1 MANNVNEKDLMAVLK
16 RGGLSEAVKMTQQ
29 NPGLAV
35 IASKLVKSNTPITV
49 DRQNGP
55 QTSLGMHQMKSMS
68 DIIRQRITDNENI
81 FEIFPDIERAKLILI
96 SSIMAP
102 KDMQSHQVNYKI
114 NLPTVS
120 PELLAKV
127 GDILSDELETYY
139 AFSDGTEER
148 LTEAM
153 FVSGAHV
160 TCVLPESS
168 VDDIIN
174 GKMKPSTESVT
185 TSLGEIVDSQGIPKS
200 LGILGPAD
208 VKQKSGKTTA
218 LENFRQ
224 NIQSYDGRV
233 TLESGAKQ
241 IDTLISIHDNFQFL
255 KLPEFN
261 KRLTEQSMEAIITNS
276 FGRRAKR
283 KTSNES
289 LYDAMFKPA
298 NSQGAAMY
306 LNVDIE
312 NTTRKSAGRPL
323 HMRVPTESVI
333 PIHFPGDPSNHI
345 GYFIM
350 VDVDGYFISRTS
362 RNDPMFNN
370 SANVMDYTNGNTNG
384 GLTNSLLTKARS
396 NLQRS
401 DNADI
406 GLDDQARI
414 FGSIIEQNILSRL
427 KNGLIGGNVEISGS
441 EEIYQT
447 MLARSL
453 ANKFTRLVFLPAN
466 LVVYNA
472 LKYYQ
477 NGVGKSYLD
486 NLKIITGLRAI
497 LLFAKVTGA
506 AKNAIA
512 VTKVNM
518 TLDPN
523 DPDPSKTIATSQNE
537 VLKLR
542 QQYIPLGIN
551 TASDLVDWVTRAG
564 FEWSFEGHPALPQT
578 KFDFQSGRIQ
588 HDLPDDELEEN
599 LRKQSYMYLGLPP
612 EIVDNGFQADFAT
625 SIINDNI
632 LLARIVSQIQKVANR
647 HLTKEGQL
655 LARYDTIIYDRVM
668 DVLNENAEL
677 VKQSLTE
684 EEVQFYTNDSVTFL
698 DTFYERLVDAFK
710 IELPKPEVGGLNNL
724 KESFTAFE
732 EALDGVLKYCVST
745 DSLPEALIGQFNGNI
760 DAITAVIKAYKVR
773 EWMASNGYFDDLLNL
788 SIRDCGSDSNG
799 IDFIANIVQH
809 TQGTV
814 TNSLKIFEELKAF
827 RFAADKDFENLNV
840 DPDAASPDL
849 SNSDSGSNDDTSNDD
864 TGGSDDTAGEG
875 DAAGGDDFGDDF
887 SMS

>member
-1 MANNVNEKDLMAVLK
+1 MAKIVDGQDLMAVLK
-16 RGGLSEAVKMTQQ
+16 RGGLAEAVKMTQQ

-35 IASKLVKSNTPITV
+35 LASKLVKSNTPVIM

-55 QTSLGMHQMKSMS
+55 QTALGLHQMKGMS

-96 SSIMAP
+96 SSISAP
-102 KDMQSHQVNYKI
+102 KDMQSHQVNYRI

-139 AFSDGTEER
+139 KFSDGVEER

-153 FVSGAHV
+153 FVSGAYV
-160 TCVLPESS
+160 NCVLPESS

-174 GKMKPSTESVT
+174 GKMRASTESV
-185 TSLGEIVDSQGIPKS
+185 SHAVGQIVDSTGVPKS
-200 LGILGPAD
+200 LGILGPANID
-208 VKQKSGKTTA
+208 EKAPKKTA
-218 LENFRQ
+218 LESFQ
-224 NIQSYDGRV
+224 YTVKTYDGKISFENAGSV
-233 TLESGAKQ
+233 V
-241 IDTLISIHDNFQFL
+241 DTYVSVHDNFQFL

-261 KRLTEQSMEAIITNS
+261 KQLTNQSMEAIISTN
-276 FGRRAKR
+276 FGRRSK
-283 KTSNES
+283 KKVGTES

-298 NSQGAAMY
+298 NSQGAALY
-306 LNVDIE
+306 LNIDAE
-312 NTTRKSAGRPL
+312 TTSRKSVGRPL
-323 HMRVPTESVI
+323 RMRVPTESVI
-333 PIHFPGDPSNHI
+333 PVHFPGDPGNHI
-345 GYFIM
+345 GYFVM
-350 VDVDGYFISRTS
+350 VDVDGYFVSRTS
-362 RNDPMFNN
+362 RNDPLFNN
-370 SANVMDYTNGNTNG
+370 NANVMDYTNGNTNG
-384 GLTNSLLTKARS
+384 GLTNSLLSKARS

-414 FGSIIEQNILSRL
+414 FGSIIEQNLLNRM
-427 KNGLIGGNVEISGS
+427 KNGLIGGTVEIGGN
-441 EEIYQT
+441 EEVYQT
-447 MLARSL
+447 MMARSL

-466 LVVYNA
+466 LVVYHA

-512 VTKVNM
+512 VTHVNM
-518 TLDPN
+518 TLEPN
-523 DPDPSKTIATSQNE
+523 DPDPSKTIATAQNE

-578 KFDFQSGRIQ
+578 KFDFESKRIQ
-588 HDLPDDELEEN
+588 HDLPDDELDES

-612 EIVDNGFQADFAT
+612 EIVDNGFSADFAT
-625 SIINDNI
+625 SVINDNI
-632 LLARIVSQIQKVANR
+632 LLARIVSQIQKIVNK
-647 HLTKEGQL
+647 HLTKEAQL
-655 LARYDTIIYDRVM
+655 LSKYDMVVYERVM
-668 DVLNENAEL
+668 DVLKENTEL

-684 EEVQFYTNDSVTFL
+684 EDVEHFTNDPNTFL
-698 DTFYERLVDAFK
+698 EVFFERLVEAFCV
-710 IELPKPEVGGLNNL
+710 ELPKPEVGGLSNL
-724 KESFTAFE
+724 KESFTAYE
-732 EALDGVLKYCVST
+732 EALDGILKYCVSA
-745 DSLPEALIGQFNGNI
+745 DSLPEALVGQFNGNI

-788 SIRDCGSDSNG
+788 SIREGGTDDNG

-814 TNSLKIFEELKAF
+814 ANGLKLFEELKAF

-840 DPDAASPDL
+840 DPNAASPDL
-849 SNSDSGSNDDTSNDD
+849 SNSGSGSSDD
-864 TGGSDDTAGEG
+864 TGGDDTGGGEDNAGG
-875 DAAGGDDFGDDF
+875 DTGGGDDFGMDNF
-887 SMS
+887 S